1 MHCIEVKRKVNSGTA
16 ASEYTTCEFT
26 KRIVWNDSDDDEIS
40 HTKIFQSLSLLNNIL
55 GIIFPVETST
65 KAVSLISSLISYI
78 YYALYFFYAF
88 NCRSVACLTVNSRH
102 AW

>member
-26 KRIVWNDSDDDEIS
+26 KRIVWNDEIS
-40 HTKIFQSLSLLNNIL
+40 HTKILTNRLLNNIL